1 METITSKT
9 VFIEYSSARKGQH
22 FMTVVQTINH
32 ERVIIGR
39 IFREYNPEIK
49 RSYYQAY
56 DFAGN
61 QVFVNCFDISELKNK
76 FKKSGKSLAEMS
88 LATRKMALQK
98 MAIQKREKFPYSQ
111 NALRTHDIKAIR
123 EKKFDRGK
131 GITKTPEKQN
141 PSEKTKLIKMEKE
154 QDDCEGIYFLAASTD
169 GSDGPTDAAGA
180 FASLELIQKANELK
194 LDPVSFL
201 RNNDSYHFFEKVGGL
216 FKTGPTKTN
225 VCDIQILIIR

>member
-1 METITSKT
+1 MGTNSTAVQAASNKARQLGYRTMLLPSPVVGEARQAATMLFKTAKDLRQQQENAAETSTCILAGGETT
-9 VFIEYSSARKGQH
+9 VTLRGYGKG
-22 FMTVVQTINH
+22 
-32 ERVIIGR
+32 GR
-39 IFREYNPEIK
+39 
-49 RSYYQAY
+49 
-56 DFAGN
+56 N
-61 QVFVNCFDISELKNK
+61 QE
-76 FKKSGKSLAEMS
+76 
-88 LATRKMALQK
+88 MALSFLC
-98 MAIQKREKFPYSQ
+98 E
-111 NALRTHDIKAIR
+111 
-123 EKKFDRGK
+123 
-131 GITKTPEKQN
+131 
-141 PSEKTKLIKMEKE
+141 MEKE